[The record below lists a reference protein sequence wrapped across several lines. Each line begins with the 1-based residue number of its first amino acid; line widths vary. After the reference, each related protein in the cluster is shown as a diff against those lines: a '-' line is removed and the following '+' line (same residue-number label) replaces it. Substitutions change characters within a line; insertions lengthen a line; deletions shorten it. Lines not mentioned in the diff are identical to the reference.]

1 MEAAD
6 DICYRI
12 ADIEDGY
19 FSGLLDFAS
28 TRDLFSPFLTESQLC
43 YVRELEA
50 KEEKDSCI
58 HICARSPSAKAF
70 SPPWTVS

>member
-12 ADIEDGY
+12 ADIEDVY

-28 TRDLFSPFLTESQLC
+28 TRDLFSPFLTESQL
-43 YVRELEA
+43 L
-50 KEEKDSCI
+50 SLI
-58 HICARSPSAKAF
+58 HI
-70 SPPWTVS
+70 

>member
-19 FSGLLDFAS
+19 FSGLLDFAP

-50 KEEKDSCI
+50 KEEKIPASI
-58 HICARSPSAKAF
+58 ICARSPSEKAF
-70 SPPWTVS
+70 NPPWTVS